1 MNGQTSTDDPN
12 WAAVCVE
19 PPGERRGKRLPVQD
33 RTTTSLAADT
43 FWAATQ
49 YLNVQVYR
57 WTFCLKAANE
67 PSGMADASFV
77 ALILSCNLF
86 TELTLT
92 VARTG
97 AGPSP

>member
-19 PPGERRGKRLPVQD
+19 PPGERRGKRLPAVD
-33 RTTTSLAADT
+33 RTTTSLNLDT

-49 YLNVQVYR
+49 YLTVQVDIVPCDHL
-57 WTFCLKAANE
+57 T
-67 PSGMADASFV
+67 S
-77 ALILSCNLF
+77 

-92 VARTG
+92 AARTG

>member
-19 PPGERRGKRLPVQD
+19 PPGERRGKRLPQD

-49 YLNVQVYR
+49 YLNVQV
-57 WTFCLKAANE
+57 
-67 PSGMADASFV
+67 D
-77 ALILSCNLF
+77 ILS
-86 TELTLT
+86 
-92 VARTG
+92 
-97 AGPSP
+97 